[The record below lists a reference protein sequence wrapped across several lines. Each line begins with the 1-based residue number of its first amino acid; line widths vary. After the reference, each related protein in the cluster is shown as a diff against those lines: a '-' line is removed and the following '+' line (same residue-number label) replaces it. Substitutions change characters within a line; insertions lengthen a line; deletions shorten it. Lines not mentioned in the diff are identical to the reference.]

1 MPAFFPRASIQ
12 RAPIQRDAVAHG
24 RAPVRRSL
32 RLAFSLSAIA
42 LLAAGNASA
51 QTNTDHI
58 ADLLQTPGSAGL
70 GFISRIEAS
79 PYIDAGNRR
88 DLIPLYL
95 YEGERFSLNADR
107 AAIKLVDTE
116 THRFDAFLGRRL
128 EGFPEDD
135 IPESLEG
142 MEARNTTIDLGVSYR
157 YSQTW
162 GTLRASAMHDVGG
175 VNHGSELR
183 FGYSYDWRGD
193 RWTLRPDISVA
204 WRDSKLNNYYYGV
217 REDEATEERAAYA
230 PGSGVNVS
238 LGLYG
243 SYSILENWRL
253 LGGISVTSLDSSV
266 RDSPII
272 NDDLQP
278 ALFLGAVYD
287 FGTPLTKWDD
297 EGSPLL
303 VKVFYG
309 RASGDGCH
317 MARIMTLRCTSLDH
331 ENPTS
336 VTGVHVGRPFLERVN
351 GWPLDFNGYVGV
363 LFRNENNLQANSWQ
377 VDAYMK
383 AFYYG
388 FPWSR
393 WVNTRIGMGFGISYS
408 NHVPWTEVVSQER
421 RERPTSKLLNYLDP
435 TIDVNV
441 GDIFRSESWKKTYF
455 GLGIS
460 HRSGIFASSRLL
472 GSVNGGS
479 NYIYAYLESSF

>member
-1 MPAFFPRASIQ
+1 MRPLF
-12 RAPIQRDAVAHG
+12 G
-24 RAPVRRSL
+24 VRR
-32 RLAFSLSAIA
+32 
-42 LLAAGNASA
+42 
-51 QTNTDHI
+51 
-58 ADLLQTPGSAGL
+58 
-70 GFISRIEAS
+70 RIGIRVTCDGEFGEAHDGVDFL
-79 PYIDAGNRR
+79 PECRI
-88 DLIPLYL
+88 L
-95 YEGERFSLNADR
+95 LNADR
-107 AAIKLVDTE
+107 AAIKLVNTE
-116 THRFDAFLGRRL
+116 EHRFDAFLGRRL

-183 FGYSYDWRGD
+183 CGYSYDWRGD

-287 FGTPLTKWDD
+287 FGTPLTNWDD
-297 EGSPLL
+297 DGSPLL
-303 VKVFYG
+303 VKVNG
-309 RASGDGCH
+309 RAG
-317 MARIMTLRCTSLDH
+317 A
-331 ENPTS
+331 S
-336 VTGVHVGRPFLERVN
+336 VKPSPGA
-351 GWPLDFNGYVGV
+351 GWPLTCTDMP
-363 LFRNENNLQANSWQ
+363 S
-377 VDAYMK
+377 
-383 AFYYG
+383 
-388 FPWSR
+388 
-393 WVNTRIGMGFGISYS
+393 T
-408 NHVPWTEVVSQER
+408 VSAA
-421 RERPTSKLLNYLDP
+421 PA
-435 TIDVNV
+435 V
-441 GDIFRSESWKKTYF
+441 
-455 GLGIS
+455 
-460 HRSGIFASSRLL
+460 
-472 GSVNGGS
+472 
-479 NYIYAYLESSF
+479 

>member
-1 MPAFFPRASIQ
+1 MASQ
-12 RAPIQRDAVAHG
+12 TESAAC
-24 RAPVRRSL
+24 RRTLRRCSL
-32 RLAFSLSAIA
+32 P
-42 LLAAGNASA
+42 LLAAGLLAAQGAVA

-70 GFISRIEAS
+70 GFISRIEDS
-79 PYIDAGNRR
+79 PYKEAGNRR
-88 DLIPLYL
+88 DLLPLYL
-95 YEGERFSLNADR
+95 YEGERFFLNADR
-107 AAIKLVDTE
+107 AGFKLVND
-116 THRFDAFLGRRL
+116 DAQRLDVFLGRRL

-142 MEARNTTIDLGVSYR
+142 MEARNTTVDLGFAYR
-157 YSQTW
+157 RTLPW
-162 GTLRASAMHDVGG
+162 GTLRASVMHDVGG

-183 FGYSYDWRGD
+183 AGYSYDWRGD
-193 RWTLRPDISVA
+193 RWLLRPDLSVA

-217 REDEATEERAAYA
+217 RADEATDERPAYE

-243 SYSILENWRL
+243 SYAIFENWRL
-253 LGGISVTSLDSSV
+253 LGGVSVTQLDSSV

-272 NDDLQP
+272 RDGLQP
-278 ALFLGAVYD
+278 AVFVGAVYD
-287 FGTPLTKWDD
+287 FGTPLTRWDD
-297 EGSPLL
+297 EDSPLL

-309 RASGDGCH
+309 RASGEGCH

-351 GWPLDFNGYVGV
+351 GWPVDFNGYVGL
-363 LFRNENNLQANSWQ
+363 LFRDENGLQANSWQ

-393 WVNTRIGMGFGISYS
+393 RVNTRIGMGFGISYS
-408 NHVPWTEVVSQER
+408 NHVPWTEVTSQAR

-441 GDIFRSESWKKTYF
+441 GDIFRSERWRQTYF

-479 NYIYAYLESSF
+479 NYIYAYLESGF